1 MKNIFEILKP
11 PFYYDDYGQKIFD
24 KDNNIALDVKA
35 WGLIQRE
42 ENAEEIQD
50 NFGKM
55 VAEALNNIAQQ
66 RYDKIAAEMEAHV
79 DGSMPISGHILT
91 EKIYD

>member
-11 PFYYDDYGQKIFD
+11 PFYYDDYGQMIFD
-24 KDNNIALDVKA
+24 KDNNLALDVRA
-35 WGLIQRE
+35 WGLIQKE

-66 RYDKIAAEMEAHV
+66 TLFSSNAKASTPKPTA
-79 DGSMPISGHILT
+79 
-91 EKIYD
+91 